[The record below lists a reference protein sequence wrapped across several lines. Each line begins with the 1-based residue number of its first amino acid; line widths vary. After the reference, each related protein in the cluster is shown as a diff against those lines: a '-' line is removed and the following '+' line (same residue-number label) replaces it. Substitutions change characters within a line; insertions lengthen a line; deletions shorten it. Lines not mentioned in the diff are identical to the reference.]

1 MSVPDANAFSPAP
14 RSTMACRPG
23 SSFAAAQIFAS
34 SSYIAK
40 VRALRASG
48 RLKVI
53 QATSPRLSWTRS
65 GMGDLA
71 RLGDR
76 SGVHHGVDLGVAVAG
91 FAQDEARVLAQQRGG
106 ALDLGRRGRHVDR
119 ASQGLVA
126 AIHRVLDLEHHA
138 AR

>member
-34 SSYIAK
+34 SSYMAK

-48 RLKVI
+48 RLKVT
-53 QATSPRLSWTRS
+53 QAPSPRRSWTRS
-65 GMGDLA
+65 GIRALA

-76 SGVHHGVDLGVAVAG
+76 SGLHHRIDLSAAVAG
-91 FAQDEARVLAQQRGG
+91 LAQDEARVLAQQ
-106 ALDLGRRGRHVDR
+106 
-119 ASQGLVA
+119 
-126 AIHRVLDLEHHA
+126 
-138 AR
+138 

>member
-1 MSVPDANAFSPAP
+1 MSVPEANAFSPAP

-40 VRALRASG
+40 GRALRASG

-76 SGVHHGVDLGVAVAG
+76 SGLHHRVDLASAVAG
-91 FAQDEARVLAQQRGG
+91 LAEDEPRVLAQQWRG
-106 ALDLGRRGRHVDR
+106 ALDL
-119 ASQGLVA
+119 
-126 AIHRVLDLEHHA
+126 
-138 AR
+138 